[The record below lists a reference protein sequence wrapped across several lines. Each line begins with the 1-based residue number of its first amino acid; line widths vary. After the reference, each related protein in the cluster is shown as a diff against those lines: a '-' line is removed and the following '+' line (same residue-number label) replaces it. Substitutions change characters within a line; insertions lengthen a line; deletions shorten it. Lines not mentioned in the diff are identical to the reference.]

1 MKDEESMAESF
12 KDQAKEQI
20 TEIYIE
26 GMDN

>member
-1 MKDEESMAESF
+1 MKDEESVAESF
-12 KDQAKEQI
+12 KDQTEDQI

>member
-12 KDQAKEQI
+12 KDQTRDQI

>member
-1 MKDEESMAESF
+1 MKDEESVAESS
-12 KDQAKEQI
+12 KDQTKEQI